1 MIGHSVVEPFE
12 SENPGVRKL
21 QDELNGLNKAFDE
34 SVIFYPEAYAE
45 AKVSM
50 QPGSLDHIEGI
61 LAGVHAN
68 MTKMDQKLKVQN
80 KTRKRENALFTEEEE
95 ILEAIYE
102 DLGDR
107 LVSIQPDSGSEQLK
121 MDKIKIFRYNIV
133 KMIYLL
139 GGIALVSKT
148 LYDLTQ

>member
-1 MIGHSVVEPFE
+1 MIGHSVMEPFQ
-12 SENPGVRKL
+12 SENSVVRKL
-21 QDELNGLNKAFDE
+21 QDELNGLNKTFDE

-50 QPGSLDHIEGI
+50 QPGSLDHIEGV
-61 LAGVHAN
+61 LSGVNAN
-68 MTKMDQKLKVQN
+68 MIKMDQKLKTQN
-80 KTRKRENALFTEEEE
+80 KTRKQENALFTEDEEL
-95 ILEAIYE
+95 LEAIYE
-102 DLGDR
+102 DLGER

-121 MDKIKIFRYNIV
+121 MDKVKIFRYNIV

-148 LYDLTQ
+148 LYDLA

>member
-1 MIGHSVVEPFE
+1 MLGHSVVEPFE
-12 SENPGVRKL
+12 SENAGVRKL

-34 SVIFYPEAYAE
+34 SVIFYPEAYSD

-50 QPGSLDHIEGI
+50 QPGSLDHIEGV
-61 LAGVHAN
+61 LSGVQN
-68 MTKMDQKLKVQN
+68 SMIKMDQNLKVQN
-80 KTRKRENALFTEEEE
+80 RTRKEENAIFSEEEK
-95 ILEAIYE
+95 ILGAIYE

-121 MDKIKIFRYNIV
+121 MDKIKLFRYNIV

>member
-21 QDELNGLNKAFDE
+21 QDELNGLNKAFNE

-45 AKVSM
+45 AKVNM
-50 QPGSLDHIEGI
+50 QPGSLDHIEAV
-61 LAGVHAN
+61 LADVHAN

-80 KTRKRENALFTEEEE
+80 QTRKDENAVFTKEEDL
-95 ILEAIYE
+95 LESIYE

-107 LVSIQPDSGSEQLK
+107 LISIQPDSGSEQLK

-148 LYDLTQ
+148 LYDLT

>member
-45 AKVSM
+45 AKVNM
-50 QPGSLDHIEGI
+50 QPGSLDHIEAV
-61 LAGVHAN
+61 LADVNAN

-80 KTRKRENALFTEEEE
+80 QTRKDENAVFTKEEDL
-95 ILEAIYE
+95 LESIYE
-102 DLGDR
+102 DLGER
-107 LVSIQPDSGSEQLK
+107 LISIQPDSGSEQLK

-148 LYDLTQ
+148 LYDLT